1 MTEEKVS
8 GQRETA
14 SQTSSSDSWQE
25 VGDNFKSL
33 GENLAAAFRETWEN
47 EEVRQKL
54 RTSLDS
60 LAEGINQTIEE
71 AKESKEAQQVRGEM
85 GKAAESAQEAGTQAF
100 HDVKPHIVSSLRQL
114 SAELKKMTDRL
125 EREESEN
132 TTDEM
137 DVT

>member
-8 GQRETA
+8 GQRG
-14 SQTSSSDSWQE
+14 TSSQGSSFDNWQE
-25 VGDNFKSL
+25 VGENFKSL
-33 GENLAAAFRETWEN
+33 GGSLTAAFKETWEN
-47 EEVRQKL
+47 EEISQKL

-60 LAEGINQTIEE
+60 LAEGINQAVEG

-85 GKAAESAQEAGTQAF
+85 GKAAKSAQDSGTQPF
-100 HDVKPHIVSSLRQL
+100 RDVKPHIVSSLRQL
-114 SAELKKMTDRL
+114 SVELKKMTDRL

>member
-1 MTEEKVS
+1 MTDEKVS
-8 GQRETA
+8 GQRG
-14 SQTSSSDSWQE
+14 TSSQKNSSDNWRE
-25 VGDNFKSL
+25 VGDDFKSL
-33 GENLAAAFRETWEN
+33 GESLAAAFRETWEN

-60 LAEGINQTIEE
+60 LAEGINQAVEG
-71 AKESKEAQQVRGEM
+71 AKESMEAQQVRGEM
-85 GKAAESAQEAGTQAF
+85 GKTAKSAQDTGAQAF
-100 HDVKPHIVSSLRQL
+100 RDVKPHIVSSLRQL